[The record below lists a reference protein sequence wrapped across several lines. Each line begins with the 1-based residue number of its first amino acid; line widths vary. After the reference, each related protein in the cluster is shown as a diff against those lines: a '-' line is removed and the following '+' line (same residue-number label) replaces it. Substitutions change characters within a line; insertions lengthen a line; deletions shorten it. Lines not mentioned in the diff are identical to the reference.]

1 MANNFEFY
9 APTKVIFGK
18 GAEKET
24 GKQIKEF
31 GASSV
36 LIVYGGGSVKRS
48 GLLEKVEHA
57 LSDARIMFSELG
69 GVVPNPHL
77 DKVYEG
83 IRIGK
88 SKNVDFL
95 LAVGGG
101 SVIDTAKAIAY
112 GLAEPEKDVWELFEH
127 TRTAKKCIP
136 VASVLSIAAAGSET
150 SKGCVITNEKTG
162 EKRAYDDNL
171 ARPRFAIM
179 NPEYTKSLPDY
190 QTESGCTDI
199 MMHTMER
206 YFTNGGNMEIT
217 DAIAE
222 GLLRT
227 VMKNAVILH
236 QNPGDYD
243 ARAEIMWAG
252 SIAHNDLT
260 GCGNDGGDFMTH
272 KLEHELGG
280 MFDVTHGAGLAAVWP
295 SWARYVYRECLH
307 RFVRYARNVMGVA
320 LDGTDEE
327 VAEAGICAMED
338 FYRSIGMPVNLKELG
353 IQPTDAQIEDMAK
366 RCMLAAGTGRG
377 SAKKLNQE
385 DAIRIYQ
392 NARGGVKR
400 GRGFSK

>member
-31 GASSV
+31 GAANV

-48 GLLEKVEHA
+48 GLLEKVENA
-57 LSDARIMFSELG
+57 LSDAQIMFSELG

-88 SKNVDFL
+88 LKNVDFL

-112 GLAEPEKDVWELFEH
+112 GLAEPEEDVWDLFEH
-127 TRTAKKCIP
+127 TRMARKCIP

-171 ARPRFAIM
+171 ARPKFAIM
-179 NPEYTKSLPDY
+179 NPEYTKTLPDY

-199 MMHTMER
+199 IMHTMER

-295 SWARYVYRECLH
+295 SWARYVCRECLH
-307 RFVRYARNVMGVA
+307 RFVRYARNVMGVT

-338 FYRSIGMPVNLKELG
+338 FYRSIGMPANLNELG
-353 IQPTDAQIEDMAK
+353 IHPTDVQIEDMAN
-366 RCMLAAGTGRG
+366 RCMIAAGTGTG
-377 SAKKLNQE
+377 SAKKLNRE

-392 NARGGVKR
+392 NARG
-400 GRGFSK
+400 